1 MCKSQVQFPENICQ
15 TYTAGNATSH
25 SRDCPIYIYIYIYIY
40 THTHTHTYSEY
51 LSVTLMFCDTK
62 DLLVRKQL
70 ACLKE
75 LPTSKSVHINK
86 QWHLLMQCGCVTPM
100 KRTGRQETI
109 KIDLVQ
115 QRLSEM
121 LFGSLCLTRMYG
133 ILTRLQVGRLS
144 NRGSITGRGNTI
156 TRPLVGPTQPF
167 TKPYWRL
174 FPGG

>member
-1 MCKSQVQFPENICQ
+1 MQYPIAI
-15 TYTAGNATSH
+15 TAL
-25 SRDCPIYIYIYIYIY
+25 YILV
-40 THTHTHTYSEY
+40 H
-51 LSVTLMFCDTK
+51 LAGLFVTLMFCDTK

-75 LPTSKSVHINK
+75 LPTSTSIYIYK
-86 QWHLLMQCGCVTPM
+86 QWHLLMQCGCVPPT
-100 KRTGRQETI
+100 KSAVRRKTT

-121 LFGSLCLTRMYG
+121 LFWSSCLTRMYG
-133 ILTRLQVGRLS
+133 MLTSLHVGRLS
-144 NRGSITGRGNTI
+144 NRGSITGRSKTI

-167 TKPYWRL
+167 KKPYWRL